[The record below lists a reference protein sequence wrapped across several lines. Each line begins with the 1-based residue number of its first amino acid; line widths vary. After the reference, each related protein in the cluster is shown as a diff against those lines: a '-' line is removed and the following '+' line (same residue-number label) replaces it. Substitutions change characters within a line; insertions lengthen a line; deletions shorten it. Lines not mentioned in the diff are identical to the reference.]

1 MFREGY
7 PWSYLGLVRISKV
20 EQIGLIYTERG
31 LGVQVRVSS
40 YLWIEI
46 DNVKIWDITQTYISQ
61 GEDAYSI
68 DIVNKNELKVLSD
81 NIVET
86 QSRDIRIGLKYFLYF
101 Q

>member
-1 MFREGY
+1 M
-7 PWSYLGLVRISKV
+7 
-20 EQIGLIYTERG
+20 
-31 LGVQVRVSS
+31 RVSS

-61 GEDAYSI
+61 GEDTYSI

-81 NIVET
+81 NIVKT

>member
-1 MFREGY
+1 M
-7 PWSYLGLVRISKV
+7 
-20 EQIGLIYTERG
+20 
-31 LGVQVRVSS
+31 RVSS

-61 GEDAYSI
+61 GEDTYSI